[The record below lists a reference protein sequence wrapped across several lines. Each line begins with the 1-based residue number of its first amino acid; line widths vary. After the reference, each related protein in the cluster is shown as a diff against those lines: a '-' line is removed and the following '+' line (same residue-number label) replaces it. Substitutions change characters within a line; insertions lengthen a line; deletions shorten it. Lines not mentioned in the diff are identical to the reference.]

1 MPLFWL
7 STAFLLGL
15 LLGAAV
21 PLRGSLWLL
30 LAGEAF
36 VLGWLEVR
44 WQMLA
49 AWRARRQKF
58 APLPA
63 GVILGFLLLGA
74 ARFQVGQ
81 PAPTPADLAWY
92 NGRGELRVQG
102 WVCGDPDTGD
112 LAVQLR
118 VCAEQLPD
126 AQMEVDG
133 VLLARLPAGFDYQYG
148 DVLILTGKPFTPPQ
162 TEDFSY
168 RQYLAG
174 RGIHSML
181 MKPQVQLLGSGAGN
195 PLMAALYHLRRL
207 AYARILQY
215 LPQPE
220 ASLLGGILLGIES
233 DIPQAVEDAFRDTGT
248 AHIIAISGFNMAV
261 LAALF
266 AAFANRVLPRRWA
279 FPVALLGITLYTL
292 LVGAE
297 PPVVRAAV
305 MGGMGLLGAQL
316 GRRQVGVNSLTFTAA
331 AMCLFNPLLPWD
343 AGFQLSFCAT
353 LGLVLF
359 ADPLLQSFT
368 TLLEKRFSPTTARSI
383 AAPVGEYFLFTL
395 AAQAAVLPVTVM
407 HFRQLSWTALLANPL
422 VLPPQPLVMILGGI
436 AVLVGLIFPP
446 LGRLLAM
453 LTYPLLAYTIRV
465 VEGLAQLPGGVV
477 NLGQVHPAA
486 GLVYAL
492 LLMLLALAWHKR
504 EQIRGWV
511 RPAALLVGGGLLAAV
526 IWQHVLTLPDGRLHL
541 TWLAVDGGPALFIQS
556 PAGRTLLIDGGA
568 RSSQVENA
576 LGRRLP
582 LTARRLDAV
591 LVSGAADSLDGL
603 AATLERY
610 PSGLALIHP
619 AALQKKGG
627 SRLLEVW
634 RQQDVQAQPLIAGQ
648 TLDLNGVR
656 VEALQMNAK
665 SMAVWIEWKHLR
677 ALLPN
682 GQPPAALRADPQI
695 SQLSLLLLSPQDL
708 QLAPLEEWLTLQP
721 QTTVMVNELG
731 GQDVPGVM
739 YLRPGEWLRLS
750 SDGEQMW
757 AARSR

>member
-1 MPLFWL
+1 MPLLWL

-15 LLGAAV
+15 LLGAAAS
-21 PLRGSLWLL
+21 LRGALWLL

-36 VLGWLEVR
+36 VLGWLESR
-44 WQMLA
+44 WQALA
-49 AWRARRQKF
+49 AWRARRQKI

-74 ARFQVGQ
+74 ARYQVGQ

-102 WVCGDPDTGD
+102 WVCGDPDTSD
-112 LAVQLR
+112 LAVHLR
-118 VCAEQLPD
+118 VCATFLPD
-126 AQMEVDG
+126 AQTAVDG

-148 DVLILTGKPFTPPQ
+148 DMLILTGKLFTPPQ

-181 MKPQVQLLGSGAGN
+181 TNPRAQLVGSGAGN
-195 PLMAALYHLRRL
+195 PLMAALYRLRRL
-207 AYARILQY
+207 AYARILQF

-266 AAFANRVLPRRWA
+266 AAFSNRLLPRRWA
-279 FPVALLGITLYTL
+279 FPTALLGITLYTL

-331 AMCLFNPLLPWD
+331 VMCIFNPLLPWD

-359 ADPLLQSFT
+359 ADPLLQAFT
-368 TLLEKRFSPTTARSI
+368 TLLEKRFSPTTARSV

-436 AVLVGLIFPP
+436 AVLTGLIFPP
-446 LGRLLAM
+446 LGRILAM

-465 VEGLAQLPGGVV
+465 VEWLVQLPGGVV

-486 GLVYAL
+486 VLIYVL

-504 EQIRGWV
+504 EQVKGWV

-556 PAGRTLLIDGGA
+556 PAGRTLLIDGGT

-582 LTARRLDAV
+582 LSARRLDAV

-610 PSGLALIHP
+610 PAGLALIHP

-627 SRLLEVW
+627 NRLLEVW
-634 RQQDVQAQPLIAGQ
+634 RQQDVQAQPLALGQ
-648 TLDLNGVR
+648 ALDLNGLR
-656 VEALQMNAK
+656 VEALQMDAK
-665 SMAVWIEWKHLR
+665 SMAVWMEWKHLR

-682 GQPPAALRADPQI
+682 GQPLAALRADPRT
-695 SQLSLLLLSPQDL
+695 SQVSLLLLSPQDL
-708 QLAPLEEWLTLQP
+708 QQAPLEEWLALQP
-721 QTTVMVNELG
+721 QTTLVMDKLG
-731 GQDVPGVM
+731 GEDAPGVM
-739 YLRPGEWLRLS
+739 YLHPGEWMQLS
-750 SDGEQMW
+750 SDGVQLW